1 MPQRDVTLVRQAQA
15 GDPEAFAVLV
25 ERYGPLVR
33 GLVLEVARQHDE
45 ADDLSQEVFTRAYQQ
60 LASLRKPGKFAS
72 WLGQIASR
80 VAVDWLRH
88 QRAEAHAVRASN
100 DRLLRV
106 HLPSQDVALE
116 AREAVDLL
124 WDALDRLTPEYR
136 RVAVLF
142 YLEGCVQADISR
154 FLGIS
159 GATVRWR
166 LARARRGLEEGLI
179 ELLSREAA
187 QRPRSTRQLRDK
199 ILSGMPL
206 VAFFRPPPPTSWM
219 ARWGLRGLAVLGC
232 AGILGLAGLV
242 YQDYQDL
249 AKGEEPERAG
259 ELGGFRVRREEVE
272 LPELSVLADLSK
284 LRDLEMIHCWTQD
297 VSSLGQLTGLTRL
310 VLQDDEI
317 SDISPLA
324 GLTRLDDLQL
334 SGNRISDISPLA
346 GMSRLHT
353 LYLEK
358 NQIQDISV
366 IAGFPEMKWLE
377 LSENRIEDI
386 SSLMELSRLT
396 RVEIQD
402 NPLNE
407 YSRDVLVPALQE
419 SGVTVIF

>member
-142 YLEGCVQADISR
+142 YLEGCAQADISR

-206 VAFFRPPPPTSWM
+206 VAFSGRRHPPAGWPGGGSGDWRPWGAPASWAWPGWSFRSIRTWQRERS
-219 ARWGLRGLAVLGC
+219 
-232 AGILGLAGLV
+232 
-242 YQDYQDL
+242 
-249 AKGEEPERAG
+249 KNEPE
-259 ELGGFRVRREEVE
+259 
-272 LPELSVLADLSK
+272 K
-284 LRDLEMIHCWTQD
+284 W
-297 VSSLGQLTGLTRL
+297 
-310 VLQDDEI
+310 
-317 SDISPLA
+317 
-324 GLTRLDDLQL
+324 
-334 SGNRISDISPLA
+334 
-346 GMSRLHT
+346 
-353 LYLEK
+353 
-358 NQIQDISV
+358 
-366 IAGFPEMKWLE
+366 AGFACGGKKWTCP
-377 LSENRIEDI
+377 SCPWPGRPDAR
-386 SSLMELSRLT
+386 SR
-396 RVEIQD
+396 
-402 NPLNE
+402 
-407 YSRDVLVPALQE
+407 A
-419 SGVTVIF
+419 SGCGWRWPVWT